1 LKTLIKGG
9 ILKIE
14 KRCKMEN
21 KYKQMGKEFG
31 YSHKGS
37 YWFEILLVGFLS
49 FSATMILGLLVG
61 FESTLVSFISS
72 LISVAT
78 VVPVARYNL
87 DLIADPKEDSGVRL
101 SNSFNRLN
109 SNTIVAT
116 FITNLIVSL
125 PYIVCVFIGMI
136 GMIFVFEGWSSSFG
150 LFPWIMIILIG
161 LLYTVK
167 VSLDYYLV
175 SYILAINP
183 NENGSTARTTSKE
196 MMKGYKG
203 DLVLLQL
210 SFIPFY
216 ILSIFLILPIIWL
229 VPYYISTMT
238 YFVLERLDH
247 AGYIDYETKNETEE
261 YEEAEK
267 VEEDLEVEEVEEV
280 EEVVEEGIE
289 SEVKTKKDSDYFKQ
303 ETKSDAEFR

>member
-1 LKTLIKGG
+1 
-9 ILKIE
+9 
-14 KRCKMEN
+14 MEN

-49 FSATMILGLLVG
+49 FSVTMILGLLVG
-61 FESTLVSFISS
+61 FESSISSLISS

-87 DLIADPKEDSGVRL
+87 ELIADPSEDSGVRL
-101 SNSFNRLN
+101 ANSFKRLN
-109 SNTIVAT
+109 ANTLIAT
-116 FITNLIVSL
+116 LITGLIIAL
-125 PYIVCVFIGMI
+125 PYILGLILGIIFIALSVGMGASLGLVI
-136 GMIFVFEGWSSSFG
+136 GSI
-150 LFPWIMIILIG
+150 IILIS
-161 LLYTVK
+161 LFYTLK

-183 NENGSTARTTSKE
+183 NESGDTARSTSKE
-196 MMKGYKG
+196 MMNGYKG

-216 ILSIFLILPIIWL
+216 ILSILLIIPIIWL
-229 VPYYISTMT
+229 VPYYVSTMT

-247 AGYIDYETKNETEE
+247 AGYIDYATNS
-261 YEEAEK
+261 EAE
-267 VEEDLEVEEVEEV
+267 EESEVVEEVEEDSL
-280 EEVVEEGIE
+280 EEVEKETETETEE
-289 SEVKTKKDSDYFKQ
+289 KTKKVSDYFKT
-303 ETKSDAEFR
+303 ETKSDDAFR